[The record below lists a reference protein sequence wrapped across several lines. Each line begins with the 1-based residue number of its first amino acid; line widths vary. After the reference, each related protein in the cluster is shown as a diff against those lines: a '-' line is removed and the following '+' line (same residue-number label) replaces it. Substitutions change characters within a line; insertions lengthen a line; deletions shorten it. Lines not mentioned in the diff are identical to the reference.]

1 MDNMERLT
9 NLTDKLMKDAQKLPP
24 EKQLRLMWVMFSAV
38 VYSLEQLND
47 YQKANFNAIAQY
59 VENCGKIK
67 ENVMPAREKILKK
80 LVEAVMD
87 SEEMSS
93 E

>member
-9 NLTDKLMKDAQKLPP
+9 NLTDKLMKGAQKLPP

-59 VENCGKIK
+59 VEACGKVE
-67 ENVMPAREKILKK
+67 ENVMTARAKILEK
-80 LVEAVMD
+80 LVEAVAD
-87 SEEMSS
+87 SEEMFS